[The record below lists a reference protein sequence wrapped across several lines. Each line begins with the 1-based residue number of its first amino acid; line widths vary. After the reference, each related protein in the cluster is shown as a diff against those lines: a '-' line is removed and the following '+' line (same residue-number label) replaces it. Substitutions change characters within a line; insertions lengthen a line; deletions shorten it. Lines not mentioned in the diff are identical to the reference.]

1 DIRMRLIE
9 VLKSFGLSE
18 YEARALA
25 TLISKGVLSARE
37 IAELSGIPRTS
48 VYDVMNNLKTKG
60 FVEEFGK
67 PVKFKAVGKDEIVSM
82 LSRKTAENLEVL
94 REELSKLKTEE
105 VEIVKLYRGRSV
117 LEKLEEL
124 VLSSKREIVALI
136 SFIKPEIKEILSK
149 AKCRLIIISEN
160 ADEIKG
166 ETYKLDFK
174 GEIASRDFSHGL
186 FVFDD
191 SRFFAIFIDHVS
203 IGISGES
210 EGMVQ
215 FSKLMIEPLLR
226 ELREKTTRSS

>member
-1 DIRMRLIE
+1 MRLIE

-160 ADEIKG
+160 ADEVEGETHKVEYKG
-166 ETYKLDFK
+166 EKVVED
-174 GEIASRDFSHGL
+174 ISHGI
-186 FVFDD
+186 FVFDN
-191 SRFFAIFIDHVS
+191 SKFFAIFLNDVS
-203 IGISGES
+203 IGVVGES
-210 EGMVQ
+210 YSLVQ
-215 FSKLMIEPLLR
+215 FGKLMIEPLLR